1 MDADP
6 TMLNTTSHLLPQ
18 FAHGT
23 HTHVYHKAT
32 TSYSALR
39 PSQAYVAHR
48 RRRWWC
54 FHPTCGPSPAQV
66 VQHPPPTCPL
76 PPTRY
81 KTVSGTPQSKVS
93 EVIPR
98 SRFGHGCQKLC
109 LDARP
114 RRAPGSVSW
123 ESSVEEQ
130 AYLKNLALS
139 RKTWLA
145 ALVMATRD
153 SFASCTHLCYHD
165 ILLFFRTLCKDG
177 ALQRRR
183 QTHPNEVTANHL
195 AVCRGYTDTERDQMS
210 GDGFDDPAI
219 ATTVSRLECVI
230 HVTLQLSRLDDLSHK
245 AGGQLAWAAARP
257 AATSVYISVLQASRD
272 AQKTEARV
280 GGWIWSG

>member
-1 MDADP
+1 MS
-6 TMLNTTSHLLPQ
+6 TTRLPQ
-18 FAHGT
+18 
-23 HTHVYHKAT
+23 AT
-32 TSYSALR
+32 RLC
-39 PSQAYVAHR
+39 VR
-48 RRRWWC
+48 RRRTWRI
-54 FHPTCGPSPAQV
+54 V
-66 VQHPPPTCPL
+66 VAGGGVFIQHAAHHL
-76 PPTRY
+76 PKSFNTLRQH
-81 KTVSGTPQSKVS
+81 VLFL
-93 EVIPR
+93 PR
-98 SRFGHGCQKLC
+98 EADSDMVAKSCAWMLALAGH
-109 LDARP
+109 
-114 RRAPGSVSW
+114 
-123 ESSVEEQ
+123 
-130 AYLKNLALS
+130 LKNLA
-139 RKTWLA
+139 
-145 ALVMATRD
+145 
-153 SFASCTHLCYHD
+153 LCYHD